1 MSNVTIQK
9 RGNFYQYKFEIAKV
23 DGKRKF
29 LSKSGFKTKS
39 EAEKEGV
46 IAYNDYLNTGNSF
59 SASDMS
65 YSDFLDYWLEKYCY
79 INLKYHTIEG
89 YSNIIKNHVKPNI
102 GYFRLS
108 QITRS
113 TLQEF
118 INKIYVNKSFS
129 KNFLNNIKKVIKGSF
144 TYAYATD
151 FIKVNPAIGLKLPKY
166 IVQQHRMKR
175 YNGKLN
181 IYCDD
186 EIKEIIDTFMLATFH
201 KVHIDL
207 YKELVI
213 YNFCKDYKKFSIIGY
228 DIEVIDLHSNECIQ
242 YGFKTILNNG
252 KNIAFLGD
260 VPCSENICD
269 RINNFDWIL
278 HEAFC
283 LEKEEPIF
291 KAREKNHS
299 VVKDVAEKM
308 EMMKAKNLILWHTID
323 NDIKNRKK
331 LYIEEAKKFFLG
343 NVYVP
348 NDLEEVIL

>member
-89 YSNIIKNHVKPNI
+89 YSNIIKNHIKPNI

-144 TYAYATD
+144 TYAYETD

-166 IVQQHRMKR
+166 DIPPEDPAHIFT
-175 YNGKLN
+175 NE
-181 IYCDD
+181 
-186 EIKEIIDTFMLATFH
+186 EI
-201 KVHIDL
+201 
-207 YKELVI
+207 
-213 YNFCKDYKKFSIIGY
+213 
-228 DIEVIDLHSNECIQ
+228 
-242 YGFKTILNNG
+242 
-252 KNIAFLGD
+252 
-260 VPCSENICD
+260 
-269 RINNFDWIL
+269 
-278 HEAFC
+278 
-283 LEKEEPIF
+283 
-291 KAREKNHS
+291 
-299 VVKDVAEKM
+299 
-308 EMMKAKNLILWHTID
+308 NLILDRFKNNHCVYYAFLTAYCTGLRIAEVFALTWDDIDFENRVINVKHTVYDKPKDDKGRWYIGTTKTKQGTRQI
-323 NDIKNRKK
+323 NMCETVYNALMNYKKKQQYMKK
-331 LYIEEAKKFFLG
+331 LYGKEYCTYHFE
-343 NVYVP
+343 
-348 NDLEEVIL
+348 DVINMEK

>member
-1 MSNVTIQK
+1 MEKIIVLGTGAGISINCYSTCFLLENDDKYMLVDTGS
-9 RGNFYQYKFEIAKV
+9 GNQILNQLKAK
-23 DGKRKF
+23 
-29 LSKSGFKTKS
+29 
-39 EAEKEGV
+39 
-46 IAYNDYLNTGNSF
+46 
-59 SASDMS
+59 
-65 YSDFLDYWLEKYCY
+65 
-79 INLKYHTIEG
+79 
-89 YSNIIKNHVKPNI
+89 NIDIDKIHDI
-102 GYFRLS
+102 
-108 QITRS
+108 
-113 TLQEF
+113 F
-118 INKIYVNKSFS
+118 ISHKHIDH
-129 KNFLNNIKKVIKGSF
+129 LLGII
-144 TYAYATD
+144 
-151 FIKVNPAIGLKLPKY
+151 PLLRY

-186 EIKEIIDTFMLATFH
+186 EIKEIIDTFMSATFH

-260 VPCSENICD
+260 VPCSENICN